1 MMNQCNCIPVD
12 VCIYVCIGVCAT
24 VKGTIFR
31 QLSLRQGIKNR
42 EFGSRTGYHIYN
54 NLDRLT
60 QFQNCLCWTQTA
72 VSIYCLL
79 SQQQAPLHAWC
90 LTQDQESSPI
100 VSFHTFSAV
109 AHSQGIMHLGKIKT
123 IIFLKH

>member
-1 MMNQCNCIPVD
+1 MYVHMH
-12 VCIYVCIGVCAT
+12 VCIGMCHCEGYDFQA
-24 VKGTIFR
+24 VK
-31 QLSLRQGIKNR
+31 SGIVYEKR
-42 EFGSRTGYHIYN
+42 EFGSRTGYNN

-60 QFQNCLCWTQTA
+60 QFQNYLCWTQNV

-90 LTQDQESSPI
+90 LTQDQESSPT

-109 AHSQGIMHLGKIKT
+109 TQSQGIIRLGKIET
-123 IIFLKH
+123 IMFLKTYKTFTNL